1 MSYAA
6 AAAAAGGGDRRRLPP
21 PISSPTSD
29 VVLSESD
36 SNSSDDGA
44 VRRTALEDS
53 IFSTYLQISGRD
65 SPDLTKIR
73 TFLASAAGRGPLVS
87 CLICLE
93 RIRPVD
99 PVWSCASGCYALFH
113 LVCIQSW
120 AQQCS
125 HRPPSVTSPAAAAS
139 ATSDWHCPKC
149 RLSYPKTLIPRSYIC
164 FCGKVD
170 DPPADPWILPH
181 SCGEVCDRPLRGE
194 CGHRCLLLC
203 HPGPCPPC
211 PKLVNSRCFCGSRD
225 DVRRCAQKLFSCNKT
240 CSKPLPCRRHQCT
253 ERCHEGPCP
262 PCRVRGVFSCACLKS
277 KEERECSEREF
288 KCDRP
293 CTGMLQCG
301 KHSCDRGCHS
311 GPCGDCPLQGR
322 RTCPCGKK
330 EHKGVSC
337 DTDVPTCGS
346 TCDKML
352 SCRIHRCP
360 ERCHCGPCVEACRSV
375 IMKSCRCGG
384 LKKEVPCYQ
393 DLVCE
398 RKCQQV
404 RDCGRHT
411 CKRRCCDGD
420 CPLCPEICSR
430 KLRCNNH
437 KCPSPCHRGVCA
449 PCPLMVPISCSCG
462 ETRFEVP
469 CGTEKSQRPPKCS
482 RPCTISRLCRH
493 KFECRPHKC
502 HYGACPPCRLTC
514 GDELPCGHKCKER
527 CHGPIPP
534 PNPEFILKPTKKQL
548 NKHLECLPGSPCSP
562 CKEVVW
568 VPCFGQHIGEERSML
583 CHSKKQ
589 FPCSNSCGNLLHC
602 GNHYCTKIC
611 HILNNQALTIERHG
625 NNGSGNQE
633 QNLWIP
639 NDVIKQGEP
648 CEECFLPCQKVRE
661 PLCPHPCPLPCHSS
675 ECPPCKVLIKRSC
688 HCGSLVHAFECIY
701 YNSLSGDEQQK
712 VRSCGGPCHRK
723 LPNCPHL
730 CSEIC
735 HPVECPSVYD
745 CTKKVNARCAC
756 NSLKKEW
763 LCRDVQK
770 AYLNVGHD
778 PKDISK
784 SHFGVGVLPCGT
796 ICANKIKGVESDL
809 QLRKTSEIKRDPLAE
824 VPNVP
829 KRKRR
834 RERVQ
839 EVGHVSKFQILKAT
853 IQRGIIIVL
862 IIVAI
867 IASAYYGHKG
877 ILWLSD
883 WMNEVDEQR
892 ARRRGTHPRFY

>member
-1 MSYAA
+1 MAYAA
-6 AAAAAGGGDRRRLPP
+6 AAAAAGDRRRLPP

-330 EHKGVSC
+330 EYKGVSC

-375 IMKSCRCGG
+375 IIKSCRCGG

-420 CPLCPEICSR
+420 CPLCPEVCEIQ
-430 KLRCNNH
+430 LAL
-437 KCPSPCHRGVCA
+437 SP
-449 PCPLMVPISCSCG
+449 
-462 ETRFEVP
+462 
-469 CGTEKSQRPPKCS
+469 
-482 RPCTISRLCRH
+482 
-493 KFECRPHKC
+493 
-502 HYGACPPCRLTC
+502 
-514 GDELPCGHKCKER
+514 
-527 CHGPIPP
+527 
-534 PNPEFILKPTKKQL
+534 
-548 NKHLECLPGSPCSP
+548 
-562 CKEVVW
+562 
-568 VPCFGQHIGEERSML
+568 
-583 CHSKKQ
+583 
-589 FPCSNSCGNLLHC
+589 LL
-602 GNHYCTKIC
+602 
-611 HILNNQALTIERHG
+611 
-625 NNGSGNQE
+625 
-633 QNLWIP
+633 
-639 NDVIKQGEP
+639 
-648 CEECFLPCQKVRE
+648 
-661 PLCPHPCPLPCHSS
+661 
-675 ECPPCKVLIKRSC
+675 
-688 HCGSLVHAFECIY
+688 
-701 YNSLSGDEQQK
+701 
-712 VRSCGGPCHRK
+712 
-723 LPNCPHL
+723 
-730 CSEIC
+730 
-735 HPVECPSVYD
+735 
-745 CTKKVNARCAC
+745 
-756 NSLKKEW
+756 
-763 LCRDVQK
+763 
-770 AYLNVGHD
+770 
-778 PKDISK
+778 
-784 SHFGVGVLPCGT
+784 
-796 ICANKIKGVESDL
+796 
-809 QLRKTSEIKRDPLAE
+809 
-824 VPNVP
+824 
-829 KRKRR
+829 
-834 RERVQ
+834 
-839 EVGHVSKFQILKAT
+839 
-853 IQRGIIIVL
+853 
-862 IIVAI
+862 
-867 IASAYYGHKG
+867 
-877 ILWLSD
+877 
-883 WMNEVDEQR
+883 
-892 ARRRGTHPRFY
+892 